1 MKTVILCEKKMN
13 FDGSMDFSTL
23 TEEVSVYP
31 DADPDKFLERIQG
44 ADILVTKENPVTG
57 EMISAM
63 PSSLKLIVEAGTG
76 YNNIDIKAA
85 AEEGITVCNVPAY
98 STDRVAETAVML
110 MLCLASSMQ
119 KQLRM
124 LERGDRSNFTE
135 HLKVPHFELLGKTL
149 GIIGY
154 GRIGRKTAEI
164 CRTMGMKVITY
175 SRTQRYGDVE
185 YVSLKDLLWQS
196 DFISLHCPL
205 TDATRHII
213 GSGALQVMKPSAFLI
228 NTSRGALIDEEALIE
243 ALRSGTIAGAA
254 LDVQEAE
261 PPEESN
267 PLYDMENVI
276 ITPHMGWK
284 GYETRQRLLSI
295 IREDIDGFRNGNII
309 NKVN

>member
-23 TEEVSVYP
+23 TEEVSSYP
-31 DADPDKFLERIQG
+31 DADPEKFLERIQG

-76 YNNIDIKAA
+76 YNNIDVKAA
-85 AEEGITVCNVPAY
+85 AERGITVCNVPAY

-110 MLCLASSMQ
+110 MLCLSSSMQ

-164 CRTMGMKVITY
+164 CRAMGMKVITY
-175 SRTQRYGDVE
+175 SRTQRYSDVE
-185 YVSLKDLLWQS
+185 YVSLKDLLGQS

-213 GSGALQVMKPSAFLI
+213 GSEALQVMKPSAFLI
-228 NTSRGALIDEEALIE
+228 NTSRGALIDEEALIV
-243 ALRSGTIAGAA
+243 ALERGTIAGAA
-254 LDVQEAE
+254 LDVQETE
-261 PPEESN
+261 PPEGSN
-267 PLYDMENVI
+267 PLYEMDNVI

-295 IREDIDGFRNGNII
+295 IREDIDGFRSGNTV

>member
-1 MKTVILCEKKMN
+1 
-13 FDGSMDFSTL
+13 
-23 TEEVSVYP
+23 
-31 DADPDKFLERIQG
+31 
-44 ADILVTKENPVTG
+44 
-57 EMISAM
+57 
-63 PSSLKLIVEAGTG
+63 
-76 YNNIDIKAA
+76 
-85 AEEGITVCNVPAY
+85 
-98 STDRVAETAVML
+98 
-110 MLCLASSMQ
+110 
-119 KQLRM
+119 M